1 MKAAMEAW
9 GAERNLFH
17 QGFAR
22 ETRDPAI
29 VAATA
34 AQPGVVLKR
43 SVGSRGAFREHADLP
58 KSLPV
63 EKLKNLPKP
72 KLGGKVAKP
81 KAAAKVANLA
91 EAAQLAAAAIEKAR
105 ARREAEDR
113 KREAA
118 ERREHAMRVAASAK
132 AEKALERA
140 RQRHDA
146 IMQKVKTVR
155 EALDRRVEVEQ
166 ARWNR
171 EKRTLEEK
179 LRQTRE

>member
-1 MKAAMEAW
+1 MEAW

-72 KLGGKVAKP
+72 RPKLGGKIAKP

-91 EAAQLAAAAIEKAR
+91 EARSAQLAAAAIEKAR

-113 KREAA
+113 KRGVA

-146 IMQKVKTVR
+146 IMQKVKTAR
-155 EALDRRVEVEQ
+155 EALDKRGEVEQ